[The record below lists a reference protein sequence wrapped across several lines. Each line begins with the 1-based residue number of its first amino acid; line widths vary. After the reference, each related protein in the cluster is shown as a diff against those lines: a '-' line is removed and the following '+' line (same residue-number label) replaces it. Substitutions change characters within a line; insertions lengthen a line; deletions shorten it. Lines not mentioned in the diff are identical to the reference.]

1 MNKCVTAV
9 SIAAGLAAAAP
20 PASAA
25 KIVFR
30 GAMVVESASEAC
42 GVLPYIEQGALFATA
57 YRPADLG
64 SNGPS
69 TTVLSLD
76 GTVDAADYVV
86 WRVVLE
92 DGSLSGEYQP
102 VNGLSL
108 NFEEIKLKESSSRM
122 RLLEQT
128 PSTLTA
134 TSKFVFMRARIRDF
148 GGAPECTL
156 TFRAALTLD
165 KSTPKL

>member
-1 MNKCVTAV
+1 MNSFVTALL
-9 SIAAGLAAAAP
+9 IAAGLCAGAGP
-20 PASAA
+20 PAVAA
-25 KIVFR
+25 TVVFR
-30 GAMVVESASEAC
+30 GAMVVASASEAC
-42 GVLPYIEQGALFATA
+42 GILPYIEQGALFSTV
-57 YRPADLG
+57 YRPADIG
-64 SNGPS
+64 TNGPS

-76 GTVDAADYVV
+76 GTFDAADYVV
-86 WRVVLE
+86 WRVVIE

-102 VNGLSL
+102 VDGLSL
-108 NFEEIKLKESSSRM
+108 NFEEVREFSSRM

-134 TSKFVFMRARIRDF
+134 KSKFVFMRARIRNF
-148 GGAPECTL
+148 GGVAQCTV

>member
-1 MNKCVTAV
+1 MNKFMTAL
-9 SIAAGLAAAAP
+9 SIAAGLAVAAP

-25 KIVFR
+25 KVVFR

-42 GVLPYIEQGALFATA
+42 RVLPYIEQGALFATA
-57 YRPADLG
+57 YRPADFG

-86 WRVVLE
+86 WRVILE
-92 DGSLSGEYQP
+92 DGKLTSEYQP

-108 NFEEIKLKESSSRM
+108 NFEEIKFKEFSSRM

-134 TSKFVFMRARIRDF
+134 TSKFVFLRARIRDF
-148 GGAPECTL
+148 GGASECAL